1 MTEAAI
7 ETVNLGRS
15 FGEFVAVDGIN
26 LEVPKGSIYG
36 FLGPN
41 GAGKSTTIRMLLG
54 LIRPT
59 TGQVRIFGDTVRQNQ
74 FSHFRSVGALVEAPS
89 LYPHLSGRE
98 NLQITAILT
107 DSAAGKIDR
116 ALSIVGLTSAADQL
130 ISGYSQGMR
139 QRLGLA
145 LALLNDP
152 DLLILDEP
160 TNGLDPA
167 GIQRMRELI
176 RSLPGEFG
184 VTVFMSSHLLVEVQQ
199 VASHLGILHQGQLIF
214 QGRLEDLMANQKE
227 EVFVEVD
234 DLAAALHILVTAGL
248 EARKQGRHELVIP
261 LFAGVDAAA
270 INSLLVRGG
279 IQVNKII
286 HEPSSLESIFMQL
299 TGHPGSRKGE

>member
-15 FGEFVAVDGIN
+15 FGEFVAVDGIS

-286 HEPSSLESIFMQL
+286 HEPWSLESIFMQL
-299 TGHPGSRKGE
+299 TGQPGSRKGE

>member
-176 RSLPGEFG
+176 CSLPGEFG

-286 HEPSSLESIFMQL
+286 HEPWSLESIFMQL
-299 TGHPGSRKGE
+299 TGQPGSRKGE

>member
-286 HEPSSLESIFMQL
+286 HEPWSLESIFMQL
-299 TGHPGSRKGE
+299 TGQPGSRKGE